1 IHPGKDGTTEDG
13 RLIDRYFGTKI
24 SGGFGKSGEGP
35 YVTYDKATGYYY
47 LYVTYGWLAADG
59 EYNMR
64 LFRAENPEGPYLD
77 ISGQNAVLTSNADH
91 SPIGNKLIGHF
102 LFERKQGDPGTGVG
116 YGYVSSG
123 HNSAYSDPDTVER
136 FLVFH
141 TRFPNRGEAF
151 ELRIHQMFMNED
163 EWLVVAP
170 SRYTGEKLE
179 KINPDQIIGE
189 YQFVNHEKDISKTIK
204 KSVTITL
211 NEDGTIAGP
220 VNGTWELVDDYYATL
235 TIDGKTYKGVFV
247 RQWNEVTESTEMA
260 FTAVSEEGK
269 SIWGIRKTYEQ
280 SDVEIVE
287 IVKEQLTLG
296 DTTSIDSN
304 LDLPSQGIHG
314 AKITWQSSNEAV
326 VSNEGI
332 VTRPAPGSGNAEVTL
347 TATITKGEAST
358 TKTFTIIVVS
368 EGSLVAHYS
377 FDDDLVDNSGNSED
391 GTVTGNRIDAE
402 GGTITYQDGVIGK
415 AAYFNGDSGVLLPKG
430 LIKSNQ
436 YTVSLWLKPE
446 QITQFTTTFFGARAT
461 NSWSS
466 FIPSGHDN
474 FDKAAMLWSGE
485 QWYDAPTGFQLKPN
499 EWTHVAFSVDKG
511 KVDIY
516 IDGVN
521 KFSSTGFPNVFTTDD
536 AVFALGVNYWDTPYK
551 GFMDELLV
559 YENMV
564 LTEEEIQEYS
574 ELISLNFYTKELEE
588 LVQKAKGI
596 SNVDNLYTTDSLSSL
611 SVAIEEAENALL
623 SLDSVEGL

>member
-1 IHPGKDGTTEDG
+1 
-13 RLIDRYFGTKI
+13 
-24 SGGFGKSGEGP
+24 
-35 YVTYDKATGYYY
+35 
-47 LYVTYGWLAADG
+47 
-59 EYNMR
+59 
-64 LFRAENPEGPYLD
+64 
-77 ISGQNAVLTSNADH
+77 
-91 SPIGNKLIGHF
+91 
-102 LFERKQGDPGTGVG
+102 
-116 YGYVSSG
+116 
-123 HNSAYSDPDTVER
+123 
-136 FLVFH
+136 
-141 TRFPNRGEAF
+141 
-151 ELRIHQMFMNED
+151 
-163 EWLVVAP
+163 
-170 SRYTGEKLE
+170 
-179 KINPDQIIGE
+179 
-189 YQFVNHEKDISKTIK
+189 
-204 KSVTITL
+204 
-211 NEDGTIAGP
+211 
-220 VNGTWELVDDYYATL
+220 
-235 TIDGKTYKGVFV
+235 
-247 RQWNEVTESTEMA
+247 
-260 FTAVSEEGK
+260 
-269 SIWGIRKTYEQ
+269 
-280 SDVEIVE
+280 E

-304 LDLPSQGIHG
+304 LELPSQGIHG

-358 TKTFTIIVVS
+358 TKTFTIIVVA
-368 EGSLVAHYS
+368 EGSLVAHYT

-391 GTVTGNRIDAE
+391 GTVTGNLIDAE

-461 NSWSS
+461 NSWIS

-559 YENMV
+559 YENKV
-564 LTEEEIQEYS
+564 LSGDEIKDYYES
-574 ELISLNFYTKELEE
+574 ISLPPVDSLEVGSKEDLIASGDGVYEVEKPAKSVTLKKEVIEQLEE
-588 LVQKAKGI
+588 DASIILTDGQV
-596 SNVDNLYTTDSLSSL
+596 NVTIP
-611 SVAIEEAENALL
+611 VAL
-623 SLDSVEGL
+623 